1 MLLLT
6 DNDLRQLEYLD
17 CVIKETLRLRAPAA
31 IGREVAST
39 SREDDEVVSVTNR
52 HGDSYILPKG
62 AAIYIIPMI
71 IQQQDLQEEK
81 QEDDDGDD
89 EDETRRKQQLP
100 LTEFIPERFMCT
112 TEGDQGVTMSTES
125 INNEEEE
132 KKESS
137 SSSTSL
143 SSSSERRSR
152 RRRSSSAT
160 ATTAS
165 TSIESPYLPFSIGP
179 RNCIG
184 QYIAMAEMRSVISQI
199 VLHYKLEVPSNGA
212 VEPCPYL
219 TLTVNP
225 HEAQIQLSKR

>member
-1 MLLLT
+1 M
-6 DNDLRQLEYLD
+6 
-17 CVIKETLRLRAPAA
+17 
-31 IGREVAST
+31 
-39 SREDDEVVSVTNR
+39 
-52 HGDSYILPKG
+52 IL
-62 AAIYIIPMI
+62 
-71 IQQQDLQEEK
+71 QQQDLHEEK
-81 QEDDDGDD
+81 DGNH
-89 EDETRRKQQLP
+89 EIRQKQQQP

-112 TEGDQGVTMSTES
+112 SVGDEGVTINTEPS
-125 INNEEEE
+125 SEEE

-137 SSSTSL
+137 SSKFSL
-143 SSSSERRSR
+143 SSSSSERRSR
-152 RRRSSSAT
+152 RRRSLSAT

-165 TSIESPYLPFSIGP
+165 TSIDSPYLPFSFGP

-225 HEAQIQLSKR
+225 HEVQIQLSKR